1 MRLTLAAA
9 LAALPLAADA
19 TPVHFAFD
27 QEALRL
33 ADGRQER
40 PFTSMTVDGLTVTA
54 MASPGAY
61 THADAFSAGAS
72 PAAGLGPCAIE
83 DCTGE
88 AEDGFG
94 PGEWIR
100 LDFDRPVRMLDAFWR
115 MTPEGRASGTLDH
128 DPASGNLRFGTSAE
142 DADTYFLAGGRF
154 AGGLTDAHSGASRT
168 WWAGYADGSDG
179 AADAYWTT
187 ATVAP
192 IPLPGALP
200 LALAGLGLLGA
211 LRVRRE
217 RA

>member
-9 LAALPLAADA
+9 LAALPLVADA
-19 TPVHFAFD
+19 APVHFAFD

-40 PFTSMTVDGLTVTA
+40 PFETMTVDGLTVTA
-54 MASPGAY
+54 TASPGAY
-61 THADAFSAGAS
+61 VFADAFSAGDS
-72 PAAGLGPCAIE
+72 PPAGLGPCALA

-88 AEDGFG
+88 REDGFG

-128 DPASGNLRFGTSAE
+128 DPATGNLRFGTSAD
-142 DADTYFLAGGRF
+142 DADTYFLADGRF
-154 AGGLTDAHSGASRT
+154 SGGLTDAHGIASRT

-211 LRVRRE
+211 LRW
-217 RA
+217 RAAR